1 MSVAQKTIV
10 ILRYLNVTIL
20 MGAIKPGT
28 YTEVQENLATIA
40 KALGHPARISI
51 LQELGNQHSCQCGL
65 LAETIGL
72 AQSTISQHLK
82 ELKHAGI
89 IQGSIDDSG
98 CCYCLSSEKL
108 NELIGFLSLLIS
120 PENKNECC

>member
-1 MSVAQKTIV
+1 
-10 ILRYLNVTIL
+10 

-28 YTEVQENLATIA
+28 YTEVQEKMAIIA

-51 LQELGNQHSCQCGL
+51 LQELENQQSCQCGL

-72 AQSTISQHLK
+72 AQSTVSQHLK

-89 IQGSIDDSG
+89 IKGSIDDSG
-98 CCYCLSSEKL
+98 SCYCLSTEKL
-108 NELIGFLSLLIS
+108 KELIDFLTQFLLSEIQTD
-120 PENKNECC
+120 CC